1 MEQEKL
7 LREQEEK
14 QKAEKVKKMKEN
26 FGDTASQW
34 EKDKTEMQN
43 IALQEKK
50 KQGGAA
56 VAAESKEKSDKPVKA
71 QKEEGKKTR
80 KERKE
85 ERQPRRG
92 GQQATEDR

>member
-14 QKAEKVKKMKEN
+14 QKAEKFKKMKEN
-26 FGDTASQW
+26 FGDTSSQW

-56 VAAESKEKSDKPVKA
+56 AESKEKSDKPIKA
-71 QKEEGKKTR
+71 QKEERKETR
-80 KERKE
+80 KEERKE

-92 GQQATEDR
+92 AQQATEDR